1 MLTINFLCILEK
13 MDFDTWF
20 DFFGF
25 ITQILYDLSPI
36 LFIILLKSEKFNNE
50 SLSCISLLALY
61 INALIYFF
69 LNVFNG
75 NDNDKGIVPRDYC
88 NLVGTYLG
96 IIYLGLYFHQI
107 YKSSIKK
114 LIVIYILILS
124 LSGLIVLIEWLAK
137 ISNYNEVFLKILD
150 WVGVIFNIFE
160 YFPIGFNIIFFI
172 KNKTS
177 EKVILI
183 TAIIGL
189 INTFIWIGWG
199 IYTTINDNPKYHS
212 IVANCI
218 GTCVLISQLIIV
230 FKFNKEDN
238 GRVSAIEN
246 TNYEEKSDNDEND
259 I

>member
-1 MLTINFLCILEK
+1 MGILEK
-13 MDFDTWF
+13 MEFDSWF

-36 LFIILLKSEKFNNE
+36 LFIILLKTRKFDNE
-50 SLSCISLLALY
+50 SLSFFSLIALY

-96 IIYLGLYFHQI
+96 LIYLGLYFHHI
-107 YKSSIKK
+107 YKNSIKK
-114 LIVIYILILS
+114 LIVIYISILS
-124 LSGLIVLIEWLAK
+124 LSGLIILIEWLAK
-137 ISNYNEVFLKILD
+137 ISNYNDIFLKILD

-177 EKVILI
+177 EKVMII
-183 TAIIGL
+183 SAIFGL
-189 INTFIWIGWG
+189 INTLIWIGWG
-199 IYTTINDNPKYHS
+199 IYTTINDSPKYHS

-218 GTCVLISQLIIV
+218 GTCVLISQLVIV
-230 FKFNKEDN
+230 FIFNKKET
-238 GRVSAIEN
+238 GRISSIGN
-246 TNYEEKSDNDEND
+246 NNCEEKNEDDEND
-259 I
+259 E